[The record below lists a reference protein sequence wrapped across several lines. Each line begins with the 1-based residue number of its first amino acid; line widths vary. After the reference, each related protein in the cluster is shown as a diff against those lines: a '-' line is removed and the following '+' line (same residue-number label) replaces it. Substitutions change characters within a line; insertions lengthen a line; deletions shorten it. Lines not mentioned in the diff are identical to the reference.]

1 MFTIASVPNESEYL
15 LYSFIVNPA
24 LSKATSWFT
33 KKDFSYSQMEQIVFG
48 LEENLDVSIYAKTE
62 YNWKEMQEIREK
74 LLKESTL

>member
-1 MFTIASVPNESEYL
+1 MEYIRL
-15 LYSFIVNPA
+15 A
-24 LSKATSWFT
+24 LENNWETSWFT